1 MYCLLQNG
9 KLREICHTD
18 SNCRITCLVILEAP
32 KFRQVNRKRIKEEC
46 MQPYPT
52 DGCAGSERHARS
64 KRLRKDGGDSQ
75 LANRTLDDKA
85 VNRNSE
91 LSPTSCSF
99 SVVCTRGQKWLV
111 EEL

>member
-1 MYCLLQNG
+1 
-9 KLREICHTD
+9 
-18 SNCRITCLVILEAP
+18 VILEAR
-32 KFRQVNRKRIKEEC
+32 KSNQVNQKRVKEEC
-46 MQPYPT
+46 MEIHST
-52 DGCAGSERHARS
+52 DSCAGGERHVRS

-75 LANRTLDDKA
+75 PSNRTLDDKA

-99 SVVCTRGQKWLV
+99 NVVCTRGQKWSV